1 MTKINWGI
9 VGLGNI
15 AKSFASGFVNSKK
28 SNLLAIASRNKLK
41 LENFKYQYKI
51 EEKYSFN
58 NYVDLINCSDVDI
71 VYISLPNSFHYKII
85 KEAIKSNKNILV
97 EKPATQNFS
106 EIFEISNL
114 LINKKL
120 FFGEGFM
127 YRFHPQIKLILNCI
141 NNNEVGELISM
152 DTSFGNN
159 LLTKKKFFFF
169 EKKKKIN
176 KESRLF
182 NKKLGGGC
190 ILDLGCYPISFSILI
205 ASTIAKINLT
215 NFKLKDTYLDYGD
228 MDVDIE
234 AQTDLIFDNRFS
246 SKIKSSFKNNI
257 GKKSSILGNK
267 GSIIIEDTFTGNG
280 NIYINNHKK
289 KYEIKSNNNQNIFSY
304 EIDSVSNSILSGS
317 LKTIYPGMQ
326 IDETLLNMKIIDSWK
341 NEKK

>member
-9 VGLGNI
+9 IGLGNI
-15 AKSFASGFVNSKK
+15 AKSFASGFINSKN

-41 LENFKYQYKI
+41 LETFKIHYKI
-51 EEKYSFN
+51 EEKYSFD
-58 NYVDLINCSDVDI
+58 NYGDLLNCPDVDI

-106 EIFEISNL
+106 EILEISKL
-114 LINKKL
+114 LIKKKL

-127 YRFHPQIKLILNCI
+127 YRFHPQTKIILNCI
-141 NNNEVGELISM
+141 NNNEIGELISM

-169 EKKKKIN
+169 KKKKKID
-176 KESRLF
+176 KENRLF

-190 ILDLGCYPISFSILI
+190 ILDLGCYPVSFSILI
-205 ASTIAKINLT
+205 ASTIEKINLT
-215 NFKLKDTYLDYGD
+215 NFQLKNISLDYRN
-228 MDVDIE
+228 MDVDID
-234 AQTDLIFDNRFS
+234 AQADLIFDNGFA

-257 GKKSSILGNK
+257 GKKSVILGNK
-267 GSIIIEDTFTGNG
+267 GSIIIEDTFTANG

-289 KYEIKSNNNQNIFSY
+289 KYEIKNNTNQNVFSY
-304 EIDSVSNSILSGS
+304 EINSVSNSILSGS

-326 IDETLLNMKIIDSWK
+326 MDETLLNMKIIDSWK
-341 NEKK
+341 NER

>member
-15 AKSFASGFVNSKK
+15 AKSFASGFINSKN

-41 LENFKYQYKI
+41 LENFKNHYKI
-51 EEKYSFN
+51 EKKYSFN
-58 NYVDLINCSDVDI
+58 SYGDLLNCPDVDV
-71 VYISLPNSFHYKII
+71 VYIALPNSFHYKII

-106 EIFEISNL
+106 EILEISKL
-114 LINKKL
+114 LIKKKL

-127 YRFHPQIKLILNCI
+127 YRFHPQIKIILDCI
-141 NNNEVGELISM
+141 YNSEVGELISM

-169 EKKKKIN
+169 EKKKKID

-190 ILDLGCYPISFSILI
+190 ILDLGCYPVSFSILI
-205 ASTIAKINLT
+205 ASTIEKINLT
-215 NFKLKDTYLDYGD
+215 NFTLKNINLDYGN
-228 MDVDIE
+228 MDVDID
-234 AQTDLIFDNRFS
+234 AQADLVFDNRFA

-257 GKKSSILGNK
+257 SKKSIILGTK

-280 NIYINNHKK
+280 DIYINNHKK
-289 KYEIKSNNNQNIFSY
+289 KYEIKNNNIQNVFSY
-304 EIDSVSNSILSGS
+304 EINSVSNSILSGS

-326 IDETLLNMKIIDSWK
+326 MHETLLNMKIIDSWK
-341 NEKK
+341 NEK

>member
-9 VGLGNI
+9 IGLGNI
-15 AKSFASGFVNSKK
+15 AKSFASGFINSKN

-41 LENFKYQYKI
+41 LETFKIHYKI
-51 EEKYSFN
+51 EEKYSFD
-58 NYVDLINCSDVDI
+58 NYGDLLNCPDVDI

-106 EIFEISNL
+106 EILEISKL
-114 LINKKL
+114 LIKKKL

-127 YRFHPQIKLILNCI
+127 YRFHPQTKIILNCI
-141 NNNEVGELISM
+141 NNNEIGELISM

-169 EKKKKIN
+169 EKKKKID
-176 KESRLF
+176 KENRLF

-190 ILDLGCYPISFSILI
+190 ILDLGCYPVSFSILI
-205 ASTIAKINLT
+205 ASTIEKINLT
-215 NFKLKDTYLDYGD
+215 NFQLKNISLDYRN
-228 MDVDIE
+228 MDVDID
-234 AQTDLIFDNRFS
+234 AQADLIFDNGFA

-257 GKKSSILGNK
+257 GKKSVILGNK
-267 GSIIIEDTFTGNG
+267 GSIIIEDTFTANG

-289 KYEIKSNNNQNIFSY
+289 KYEIKNNTNQNVFSY
-304 EIDSVSNSILSGS
+304 EINSVSNSILSGS

-326 IDETLLNMKIIDSWK
+326 MDETLLNMKIIDSWK
-341 NEKK
+341 NER

>member
-15 AKSFASGFVNSKK
+15 AKSFASGFLNSKN
-28 SNLLAIASRNKLK
+28 SNLLAIASKNKIK
-41 LENFKYQYKI
+41 LENFKNQYKI
-51 EEKYSFN
+51 EEKYSFD
-58 NYVDLINCSDVDI
+58 NYGDLLNCPDIDI

-106 EIFEISNL
+106 EILEISNL
-114 LINKKL
+114 LIKKKL

-141 NNNEVGELISM
+141 NNNEIGELISM
-152 DTSFGNN
+152 DTLFGNN

-169 EKKKKIN
+169 EKKKKID

-190 ILDLGCYPISFSILI
+190 ILDLGCYPVSFSMLI
-205 ASTIAKINLT
+205 ASTIEKINLT
-215 NFKLKDTYLDYGD
+215 NFKLENINLDYGN
-228 MDVDIE
+228 MNVDID
-234 AQTDLIFDNRFS
+234 AQANLIFDNRFA
-246 SKIKSSFKNNI
+246 SKIRSSFKNNL
-257 GKKSSILGNK
+257 GKKSIILGNK

-289 KYEIKSNNNQNIFSY
+289 KYEIKNQTNQNIFSY
-304 EIDSVSNSILSGS
+304 EINSVSNSILSGS

-326 IDETLLNMKIIDSWK
+326 IEETLLSMRIIDNWR
-341 NEKK
+341 NEE